1 MFKAEEDCIH
11 GRDMVE
17 DFHLSHQAIK
27 IAKRTAWGANTEM
40 QVFAIGVQRG
50 MDEVNQSL
58 AGKDIQ
64 ISGMETEIKILNEQL
79 IEYRQVLEFY
89 ADPENYL
96 KRNEDAWVYRQLED
110 EETIRSY
117 KHPNT
122 DWTGTVKVGGRR
134 ARKALND
141 LRKGGE

>member
-17 DFHLSHQAIK
+17 DFNLSHQAIK
-27 IAKRTAWGANTEM
+27 IAKRTGWGANTEM

-64 ISGMETEIKILNEQL
+64 ISGMETEIKILNEKLAKYKQA
-79 IEYRQVLEFY
+79 LEFY
-89 ADPENYL
+89 ADRSNWTSEQVA
-96 KRNEDAWVYRQLED
+96 DGVTISDVSVYEMQGIELC
-110 EETIRSY
+110 
-117 KHPNT
+117 
-122 DWTGTVKVGGRR
+122 GGRR
-134 ARKALND
+134 AREAL
-141 LRKGGE
+141 KGEE

>member
-27 IAKRTAWGANTEM
+27 IAKRTGWGANTEM
-40 QVFAIGVQRG
+40 QVFAVGVQRG
-50 MDEVNQSL
+50 MDEVNRQI

-64 ISGMETEIKILNEQL
+64 ISGMETEIKILNEKL
-79 IEYRQVLEFY
+79 TKYKQVLEFY
-89 ADPENYL
+89 GNRSSWTWIKGQEQVADGITISDVSGY
-96 KRNEDAWVYRQLED
+96 
-110 EETIRSY
+110 ETVGIELC
-117 KHPNT
+117 
-122 DWTGTVKVGGRR
+122 GGRR
-134 ARKALND
+134 AREALND